1 MAWSFAHGTDDDAL
15 LGLSGTGDVL
25 RRTMRYGVAYRRGAA
40 IAVGSLILWTSTT
53 LAGPLLVRRGI
64 DNGIVAGDR
73 SQLNLSIGLYIA
85 VAILS
90 YVSFRFAILQLA
102 RVGEAFLR
110 DMRNR
115 VFDTLLRQSMAF
127 YDREKAGVLVSR
139 MTSDVDSLQELIQ
152 FGLVMFTS
160 ASLLL
165 LGTTVLAFLLSWQ
178 LMLVCLVAMPVVGLA
193 SIKFQR
199 DSNKAYLLVRDR
211 IGDTLSRFQEGL
223 SGVRV
228 VQAFGREEVQSVEFA
243 ESNQDLYRTHMAA
256 VRVQCWYLPII
267 EFAGAATTAVAL
279 GVGGWMVADGRM
291 TIGTVIAFILL
302 LSSLFEPVQQLSQ
315 LFNMVQSAAASLN
328 KLYGLIDEPIDID
341 DRPESVEI
349 DGRAPIRI
357 DGVSFG
363 YAGGAPVLS
372 EVDLEIAAGERIAFV
387 GPTGAGKSTLAKLIA
402 RFYDP
407 TDGRIRLGETD
418 LRDIA
423 VRSLRDEVVVVP
435 QEGYLFSGTV
445 AENIRVADPTASDAD
460 VRSALD
466 RIGVLERFESLP
478 DGLDTE
484 VQERG
489 SRLSAGEKQLVSLAR
504 AALAD
509 PSVLILDEATSSVD
523 PGTEAIVERAM
534 DTLMEGRTVI
544 AIAHRL
550 STSQRCDRVAVV
562 ADGRLAELGTHD
574 ELVAAGGHYAELYD
588 AWVRGLGDTDSS
600 GP

>member
-1 MAWSFAHGTDDDAL
+1 MGWSMAHGTDADSR
-15 LGLSGTGDVL
+15 LGLSGTGAVL
-25 RRTMRYGVAYRRGAA
+25 KRTFGYGRAYRRGAITA
-40 IAVGSLILWTSTT
+40 IALLVLWTLTL

-64 DNGIVAGDR
+64 DQGIAVGDR
-73 SQLNLSIGLYIA
+73 GELNLSIAMYVV
-85 VAILS
+85 VAITS

-115 VFDTLLRQSMAF
+115 VFDKLLRQSMAF

-160 ASLLL
+160 AALLL
-165 LGTTVLAFLLSWQ
+165 VGTAILLFFLSWK
-178 LMLVCLVAMPVVGLA
+178 LMLLCMIAMPVVAAA
-193 SIKFQR
+193 SVKFQR
-199 DSNKAYLLVRDR
+199 DSNRAYLLVRDR
-211 IGDTLSRFQEGL
+211 IADTLSGLQEGL

-228 VQAFGREEVQSVEFA
+228 VQAFAREQVESSRFSRA
-243 ESNQDLYRTHMAA
+243 NHDLYRTHMAA
-256 VRVQCWYLPII
+256 VRIQCWYLPIV
-267 EFAGAATTAVAL
+267 EFAGAATTAIAL
-279 GVGGWMVADGRM
+279 GVGGWMVSEGEM
-291 TIGTVIAFILL
+291 SIGTIVAFILL

-328 KLYGLIDEPIDID
+328 KLYTLLDEPIVVD
-341 DRPESVEI
+341 DRPDAVEA
-349 DGRAPIRI
+349 DGRSPIRI
-357 DGVSFG
+357 ENVTFG
-363 YAGGAPVLS
+363 YGSGEPVLS
-372 EVDLEIAAGERIAFV
+372 GVDLEIAAGERVAFV

-407 TDGRIRLGETD
+407 TGGVVRLGDAD
-418 LRDIA
+418 LRDIS
-423 VRSLRDEVVVVP
+423 VRALRDEIVVVP
-435 QEGYLFSGTV
+435 QEGYLFSGSV
-445 AENIRVADPTASDAD
+445 AENIRVARPDASDAE
-460 VRSALD
+460 VEAALR
-466 RIGVLERFESLP
+466 RIGVLERFEALP
-478 DGLDTE
+478 DGLATE

-523 PGTEAIVERAM
+523 PGTEAIVETAM
-534 DTLMEGRTVI
+534 ETLMQGRTVI

-574 ELVAAGGHYAELYD
+574 DLVAAGGHYAELYE
-588 AWVRGLGDTDSS
+588 AWVSGLGEST
-600 GP
+600 